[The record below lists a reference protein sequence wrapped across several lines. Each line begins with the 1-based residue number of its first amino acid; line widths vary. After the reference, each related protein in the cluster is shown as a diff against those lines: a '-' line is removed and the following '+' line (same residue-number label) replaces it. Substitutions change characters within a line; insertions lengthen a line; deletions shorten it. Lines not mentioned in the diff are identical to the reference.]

1 MEQKTI
7 SVNKLIVTPGLIDIH
22 THVYWGGTSLGIDA
36 EEFCRKSAVTTAVDT
51 GSTGPGNFYGFRRH
65 VIEKSAVKILA
76 FLHIS
81 HAGIYAF
88 SERVMVGESENLKM
102 LDPISATE
110 IIEANKDIIVGIK
123 VRVGKNT
130 SGNNGILP
138 LEYALQ
144 VSEKTNLP
152 IMVHIDEAPPE
163 YGEVLKY
170 MRKGDIL
177 THCFRPSPNSPLGSN
192 GEILPE
198 VLDAR
203 ERGVFFEIYNQYGY
217 LPITTDSHLGEY
229 LQWAYSVADH
239 EAIIDFYD
247 NYKRRCL
254 SFYNDESSYN
264 KFFDTKESKN
274 QERIIPII
282 EAILNDSNVEESAVN
297 VPNKNYIS
305 QVPNGIVV
313 EVPGIINKEGIKGI
327 KLNNYPSAFGE
338 LLNNQTGTIK
348 LTTDAVLNKS
358 RHSAY
363 LAMLADPVVDN
374 AQSAEKLLNAI
385 LQFQN
390 EYLGYLK

>member
-1 MEQKTI
+1 MSLKYDLILKGGLLIDPSQNINENLDIAFKNGKVASIKKSISAIKSEKTI

-138 LEYALQ
+138 LEYALK

-203 ERGVFFEIYNQYGY
+203 KRGVFFDVGHGMGSFCFDVTKTMIKKRFYPDTISSDIHKLCINGPAHD
-217 LPITTDSHLGEY
+217 LLTTLSKFLNLGMPLYKVIES
-229 LQWAYSVADH
+229 ATKNASVAL
-239 EAIIDFYD
+239 
-247 NYKRRCL
+247 NRRTIGGL
-254 SFYNDESSYN
+254 
-264 KFFDTKESKN
+264 KEGSVGDA
-274 QERIIPII
+274 
-282 EAILNDSNVEESAVN
+282 AILNIDTGHYKFSDVTGTNLIGKRRINLSAV
-297 VPNKNYIS
+297 
-305 QVPNGIVV
+305 
-313 EVPGIINKEGIKGI
+313 
-327 KLNNYPSAFGE
+327 
-338 LLNNQTGTIK
+338 
-348 LTTDAVLNKS
+348 VLNGSLWHSKNPNFSS
-358 RHSAY
+358 R
-363 LAMLADPVVDN
+363 V
-374 AQSAEKLLNAI
+374 
-385 LQFQN
+385 
-390 EYLGYLK
+390 